1 MQRAL
6 GAGGGPAPPATVAA
20 ALRGPHLG
28 CPVGRA
34 ARPLV
39 TSQRVRTLRG
49 GEKPPVGPASGA
61 AGETLPAAVGH
72 AGVTMWPPCRRQR
85 LAARPRLPPLRVR
98 RTHLG
103 RGASRGPRCTS
114 CSQIRFAWINEHG
127 LFPRD
132 QCSRIRESHVCDF
145 PHTCVWTP
153 FAVANIVTVSVFTL
167 CAPTILYLHSQCCVT
182 FAAISETFHRLQLR
196 FSAHGANLPAE
207 PRLRSLRGARCRKPP
222 AA

>member
-1 MQRAL
+1 MREAGRPLPPRWPQPCGGPTWAARWAGPLGRSSRRSASGPSGEARSRRWDLLPERPERHRRPPWGTRASPC
-6 GAGGGPAPPATVAA
+6 GHPAGGSAWRLGRASLRFGSGAHTSAAGRHAALAALPAPRFV
-20 ALRGPHLG
+20 
-28 CPVGRA
+28 
-34 ARPLV
+34 
-39 TSQRVRTLRG
+39 
-49 GEKPPVGPASGA
+49 
-61 AGETLPAAVGH
+61 
-72 AGVTMWPPCRRQR
+72 
-85 LAARPRLPPLRVR
+85 
-98 RTHLG
+98 
-103 RGASRGPRCTS
+103 SRGLTNTA
-114 CSQIRFAWINEHG
+114 CSLAISVRVYV
-127 LFPRD
+127 
-132 QCSRIRESHVCDF
+132 SHRCDF